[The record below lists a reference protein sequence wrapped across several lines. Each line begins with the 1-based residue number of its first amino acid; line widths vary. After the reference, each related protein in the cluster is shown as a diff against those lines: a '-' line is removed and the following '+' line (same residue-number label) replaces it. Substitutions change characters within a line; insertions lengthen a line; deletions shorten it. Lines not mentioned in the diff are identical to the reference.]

1 MTRKKWLFHIV
12 LKSLAYRKGRSL
24 LLLAVLAMASS
35 LVTSLGIV
43 SDSMGKRV
51 AEEIRRYGANLVII
65 PEEARLDIGSG
76 GLNFGGIAEPA
87 YLSQDSVLALLAAH
101 REAIAGHSLHLKGYL
116 KNGALDLPAEGVNF
130 AEIRSL
136 FPWWQLR
143 GSWPADGEAV
153 VGTDLAARFS
163 LKAGDMVK
171 LAGAAAGVTVRVAGV
186 VSTGGDEDKELF
198 LPLETMQRALGLERQ
213 VSQVRLLAKTG
224 KEPLEKV
231 AAALQGE
238 MRGASV
244 REVRQVARTSES
256 LLKKVQLL
264 MLLVTAVVLVASASS
279 VASTMSTTVLERG
292 REIGLM
298 KAIGGTRR
306 DVVLIFSIEAACFG
320 FLGGVAGFLAGN
332 GIAGLVTRTVFAAP
346 AEFLPLFIPVAIAV
360 SLLLALAG
368 SLGPMVSIFNL
379 DPVSSLRGE

>member
-1 MTRKKWLFHIV
+1 MTKSRWLFHIV
-12 LKSLAYRKGRSL
+12 LRSLAYRKGRSL

-43 SDSMGKRV
+43 SDSMGNRV

-87 YLSQDSVLALLAAH
+87 WLSQDAVTALLAA
-101 REAIAGHSLHLKGYL
+101 RQVS
-116 KNGALDLPAEGVNF
+116 
-130 AEIRSL
+130 
-136 FPWWQLR
+136 
-143 GSWPADGEAV
+143 GSWPAAGEAV

-163 LKAGDMVK
+163 LKAGDMVN

-198 LPLETMQRALGLERQ
+198 LPLEVMQRALGLGRQ
-213 VSQVRLLAKTG
+213 VSQVRLLAKAG
-224 KEPLEKV
+224 GEPLEKI
-231 AAALQGE
+231 AAVLQGE

-264 MLLVTAVVLVASASS
+264 MLLVTAVVLVASGSS

-298 KAIGGTRR
+298 KAIGGARR

-332 GIAGLVTRTVFAAP
+332 GIAALVTRTVFAAP

-368 SLGPMVSIFNL
+368 SLGPMVAVFRL
-379 DPVSSLRGE
+379 DPVRSLRGE